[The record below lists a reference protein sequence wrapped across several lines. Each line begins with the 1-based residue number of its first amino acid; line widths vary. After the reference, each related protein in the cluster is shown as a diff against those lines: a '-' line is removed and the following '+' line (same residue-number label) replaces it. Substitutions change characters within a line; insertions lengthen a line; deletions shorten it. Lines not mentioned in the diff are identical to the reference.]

1 MIKKVIGL
9 ILVCIIFY
17 LAIQALVFLP
27 ALTNV
32 VIGPNKSPFQIGA
45 DYANQA
51 AGIYPTYDMNGKVV
65 KNTAVQNTTV
75 HNATTETNIVGKVT
89 LEKINGRL
97 ILTVESANPKTD
109 LNIWLTNTPDVSSK
123 TEYVDFGLLS
133 KSESIIQ
140 YVIDMKGGDLSFA
153 EYRYVLLVD
162 TKSGN
167 QVYAKI
173 TLK

>member
-27 ALTNV
+27 SITNM
-32 VIGPNKSPFQIGA
+32 VIGPNKSPFQIGT
-45 DYANQA
+45 DYVNQA
-51 AGIYPTYDMNGKVV
+51 ASIYPTYDMNGKVV
-65 KNTAVQNTTV
+65 KNTTV
-75 HNATTETNIVGKVT
+75 YNTETETKIVGKIT
-89 LEKINGRL
+89 LEKNNGRL
-97 ILTVESANPKTD
+97 ILSVESANPKTD

-173 TLK
+173 NLK